1 MRAILFLGVSM
12 MVGVA
17 VASAAGPIEAARL
30 TPIPA
35 SAPSQAC
42 GNPVSRV
49 ALSSRPDLC
58 PRPLGLTLIAHDKRP
73 QRA

>member
-12 MVGVA
+12 MAGVA
-17 VASAAGPIEAARL
+17 VASAAGPIEAASL

-35 SAPSQAC
+35 SVPSQAC

-49 ALSSRPDLC
+49 ALSSRLSLC
-58 PRPLGLTLIAHDKRP
+58 PRPLGLTLIAPGKRIR
-73 QRA
+73 RA